1 MIANKNRGTIT
12 LPYRQVDAFTEI
24 PYQGN
29 PAAVCLVEKPLSP
42 NVMQMVASELNLSE
56 TAFIE
61 DPDDSGIRRLRWF
74 TPTKEVP
81 LCGHATLASAHVLR
95 SLGHTSPYY
104 FTSASGPLTVYS
116 EPDEALRLDFPSDEC
131 KVVGSHS
138 DVLEALGL
146 PEVVA
151 CLSANLNYIV
161 RVASPDIVD
170 GVTPNL
176 SRLGKINLGE
186 NIIVLSITA
195 PGRIGYEETAGAGV
209 TYTPDVVSR
218 VFAPWVGVDE
228 DPVTGVAHTAL
239 GPYWANVLGR
249 NEFTARQGGRRRG
262 RLRVC
267 VEVGRTH
274 LIGHAVTVAEGNLV
288 LPPIEI

>member
-1 MIANKNRGTIT
+1 MIIDKNRDTIT

-29 PAAVCLVEKPLSP
+29 PAAVCLVDSPLSS
-42 NVMQMVASELNLSE
+42 NVMQMIASELNLSE

-61 DPDDSGIRRLRWF
+61 APDDSGARHLRWF

-95 SLGHTSPYY
+95 SIGHTPPYY
-104 FTSASGPLTVYS
+104 FKSASGPLTVHS
-116 EPDEALRLDFPSDEC
+116 EPDESLRLDFPSDEC
-131 KVVGSHS
+131 KVVEPRI

-151 CLSANLNYIV
+151 CLSGNLNYIV
-161 RVASPDIVD
+161 QVANPDIVD
-170 GVTPNL
+170 GATPDL

-195 PGRIGYEETAGAGV
+195 PGRIGYEETAGAVV
-209 TYTPDVVSR
+209 TGPPDVVSR
-218 VFAPWVGVDE
+218 VFAPWAGVNE

-239 GPYWANVLGR
+239 GPYWANVLGKK
-249 NEFTARQGGRRRG
+249 EFTARQGGNRRG
-262 RLRVC
+262 QLRVR
-267 VEVGRTH
+267 VEIGRTH
-274 LIGHAVTVAEGNLV
+274 LIGHAVTVAEGDLV
-288 LPPIEI
+288 LPFIGI

>member
-1 MIANKNRGTIT
+1 MIIDKNRDTIT

-29 PAAVCLVEKPLSP
+29 PAAVCLVDRPLSS
-42 NVMQMVASELNLSE
+42 NVMQMIASELNLSE

-61 DPDDSGIRRLRWF
+61 APDDSGVRHLRWF
-74 TPTKEVP
+74 TPVKEVP

-95 SLGHTSPYY
+95 SIGHTSPYY
-104 FTSASGPLTVYS
+104 FTSASGSLTVYS
-116 EPDEALRLDFPSDEC
+116 EPDESLRLDFPSDEC
-131 KVVGSHS
+131 KVVEPRI

-151 CLSANLNYIV
+151 CLSGNLNYIV
-161 RVASPDIVD
+161 QVANPDIVD
-170 GVTPNL
+170 GATPNL
-176 SRLGKINLGE
+176 SRLGKINLGD

-195 PGRIGYEETAGAGV
+195 PGRMDYEETAEAGA

-218 VFAPWVGVDE
+218 VFAPWVGVNE

-249 NEFTARQGGRRRG
+249 NEFTARQGGHRRG
-262 RLRVC
+262 QLRVR
-267 VEVGRTH
+267 VEIGRTH
-274 LIGHAVTVAEGNLV
+274 LIGHAVTVAEGDLV
-288 LPPIEI
+288 LPLIGI